1 MDAVD
6 DAIVRV
12 EGIVKTFRG
21 ECALDGITLAFEPG
35 MIYGLL
41 GPNGAQSY
49 RDERARKGISRCLA
63 TC

>member
-1 MDAVD
+1 MRPEVDAVD

-21 ECALDGITLAFEPG
+21 EVRALEGKRDAVEPG

-41 GPNGAQSY
+41 GPNGARS
-49 RDERARKGISRCLA
+49 
-63 TC
+63 